1 MEKDQDVLL
10 THGDSITQTGDRLK
24 TIALSSSQVIAAIA
38 NTDLRIY
45 GVQFHPEV
53 DITTNGQQMLSNFL
67 VDIAG
72 VEPNFTMEC
81 RQESCIKYIQESVG
95 SSKVLVLV
103 SGGVD
108 SSVCAALLRKA
119 LPADQIFAVHID
131 NGVYSMP
138 FMYFNYKYNF
148 Q

>member
-1 MEKDQDVLL
+1 MQDVLL

-24 TIALSSSQVIAAIA
+24 MIAISSSQVIAAIA

-67 VDIAG
+67 IEIAG
-72 VEPNFTMEC
+72 IAPSFTIEC
-81 RQESCIKYIQESVG
+81 RQESCIKYIRESVG

-108 SSVCAALLRKA
+108 SSVCAALLIKA

-131 NGVYSMP
+131 NGVYSP
-138 FMYFNYKYNF
+138 SFPHSNYLWL
-148 Q
+148 